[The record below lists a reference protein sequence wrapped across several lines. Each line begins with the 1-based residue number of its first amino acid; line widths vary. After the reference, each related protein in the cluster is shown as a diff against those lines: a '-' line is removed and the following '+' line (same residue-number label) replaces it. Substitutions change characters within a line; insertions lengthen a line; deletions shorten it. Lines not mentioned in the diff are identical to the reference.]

1 MSVPTAG
8 PEDEAARLDGAFRIV
23 VVLALG
29 LLVLTAIR
37 LVVGGDPPLRAGAL
51 PNTAPA
57 TGPTRSP
64 TSAPVDVEA
73 YLEADVRA
81 APDIELTGPAGPL
94 SLAAMRGR
102 PVLVFFGYTHC
113 PDVCPATIGTVGL
126 AIDAYAGDAE
136 AVFVSVDP
144 ERDTPDWLAEFVRF
158 MPPGFRAVS
167 GTPAD
172 VRATADAWGVRY
184 ARVETDQPGVYTM
197 AHTADVFVVD
207 RGGTLRARFPFG
219 TDAPTMTAVLAAI
232 DDLPPAEASVAPNA
246 PPPTEAPT
254 TALSPVLVSSSV
266 WSGGGSPVI
275 FRLDSAQPTAPI
287 EAVLLGTDGVAVGD
301 PVPVVAVRPEGV
313 AGVSYVATLDIPAPG
328 AWRVELRSAAGVG
341 VVDLT
346 ALDPGGSAA
355 LGEPAPAAPTATAAD
370 VESLT
375 WLTTDPLPD
384 PRLYDTT
391 PADALAAGQPFV
403 FVVDSYR
410 FKVTQ
415 QCGQAM
421 VMAKQL
427 LDRWTGVPFIHHEP
441 LRYSVVTTEPVL
453 EGTLEN
459 PRLTDVAAAWGV
471 DDGGDDRKSM
481 PWIFVVDRHGTVR
494 AKYYGVIGSAD
505 VDVILT
511 QLADEDRTAL
521 RPVQDGPL
529 APLAAPGSAVRVWV

>member
-1 MSVPTAG
+1 
-8 PEDEAARLDGAFRIV
+8 
-23 VVLALG
+23 
-29 LLVLTAIR
+29 
-37 LVVGGDPPLRAGAL
+37 
-51 PNTAPA
+51 
-57 TGPTRSP
+57 
-64 TSAPVDVEA
+64 
-73 YLEADVRA
+73 
-81 APDIELTGPAGPL
+81 
-94 SLAAMRGR
+94 
-102 PVLVFFGYTHC
+102 
-113 PDVCPATIGTVGL
+113 
-126 AIDAYAGDAE
+126 
-136 AVFVSVDP
+136 
-144 ERDTPDWLAEFVRF
+144 
-158 MPPGFRAVS
+158 
-167 GTPAD
+167 
-172 VRATADAWGVRY
+172 
-184 ARVETDQPGVYTM
+184 
-197 AHTADVFVVD
+197 
-207 RGGTLRARFPFG
+207 
-219 TDAPTMTAVLAAI
+219 
-232 DDLPPAEASVAPNA
+232 
-246 PPPTEAPT
+246 
-254 TALSPVLVSSSV
+254 V

-275 FRLDSAQPTAPI
+275 FRLDAEEPTAPV

-313 AGVSYVATLDIPAPG
+313 AEVSYVTTLDVPAPG

-346 ALDPGGSAA
+346 ALDPGGTAA

-384 PRLYDTT
+384 PRLYGTT

-415 QCGQAM
+415 QCGQAI

-471 DDGGDDRKSM
+471 GDGGDDRKSM

-521 RPVQDGPL
+521 RHVQEGPL
-529 APLAAPGSAVRVWV
+529 APVAAPGSAARVWE

>member
-1 MSVPTAG
+1 MSAPTAG

-29 LLVLTAIR
+29 LLVLSGVR
-37 LVVGGDPPLRAGAL
+37 LVAWGDPPREAL
-51 PNTAPA
+51 GVPGTPSATPSAATPA
-57 TGPTRSP
+57 SG
-64 TSAPVDVEA
+64 PVDVAA
-73 YLEADVRA
+73 YLDADPRP
-81 APDIELTGPAGPL
+81 APDLELRGPAGPL

-158 MPPGFRAVS
+158 MPTGFRAVS
-167 GTPAD
+167 GTPAE

-184 ARVETDQPGVYTM
+184 ARVDTDQPGVYTM

-207 RGGTLRARFPFG
+207 RGGALRARLPFG

-232 DDLPPAEASVAPNA
+232 DDLPPVAGSAAPSASARSTAPA
-246 PPPTEAPT
+246 
-254 TALSPVLVSSSV
+254 TALNPVLVSSSV
-266 WSGGGSPVI
+266 WSGGRSPVI
-275 FRLDSAQPTAPI
+275 FRLDGDAPTSSL
-287 EAVLLGTDGVAVGD
+287 EAVVLATDGVPVGD
-301 PVPVVAVRPEGV
+301 PAPVVAVRPEGV
-313 AGVSYVATLDIPAPG
+313 PEVSYVATLDIPAPG
-328 AWRVELRSAAGVG
+328 AWRVEVRSAAGVG
-341 VVDLT
+341 AMDLT
-346 ALDPGGSAA
+346 ALDPGGTAA
-355 LGEPAPAAPTATAAD
+355 LGAAAPVARTAIAAD
-370 VESLT
+370 AESLS

-384 PRLYDTT
+384 PRLYRTT

-415 QCGQAM
+415 QCGQAV

-427 LDRWTGVPFIHHEP
+427 LDRWTAVPFIHHEP
-441 LRYSVVTTEPVL
+441 LRYSIVTTEPVL

-459 PRLTDVAAAWGV
+459 PRFTDVATAWGV
-471 DDGGDDRKSM
+471 GDGADGMKSM
-481 PWIFVVDRHGTVR
+481 PWIFVVDRHGMVR

-511 QLADEDRTAL
+511 QLAEEDRTAL
-521 RPVQDGPL
+521 WPLQEGPL
-529 APLAAPGSAVRVWV
+529 APVAAPDWTARVVE

>member
-1 MSVPTAG
+1 M
-8 PEDEAARLDGAFRIV
+8 
-23 VVLALG
+23 
-29 LLVLTAIR
+29 
-37 LVVGGDPPLRAGAL
+37 
-51 PNTAPA
+51 
-57 TGPTRSP
+57 
-64 TSAPVDVEA
+64 
-73 YLEADVRA
+73 
-81 APDIELTGPAGPL
+81 
-94 SLAAMRGR
+94 
-102 PVLVFFGYTHC
+102 LVFFGYTHC
-113 PDVCPATIGTVGL
+113 PDVCPATIGTVGM

-158 MPPGFRAVS
+158 MPTGFRAVS
-167 GTPAD
+167 GTPAQ

-184 ARVETDQPGVYTM
+184 ARVDTDQPGVYTM

-207 RGGTLRARFPFG
+207 RAGVMRARFPFG
-219 TDAPTMTAVLAAI
+219 TDATTMTAVLDAI
-232 DDLPPAEASVAPNA
+232 DDLPPVASSAAPTA
-246 PPPTEAPT
+246 PPRPAAPT
-254 TALSPVLVSSSV
+254 TALHPVLVSSSV
-266 WSGGGSPVI
+266 WSGGRSPVI
-275 FRLDSAQPTAPI
+275 FRLDAGEPASPI
-287 EAVLLGTDGVAVGD
+287 QAVLLGSDGVPVGD
-301 PVPVVAVRPEGV
+301 PVPVVPVRPEGV
-313 AGVSYVATLDIPAPG
+313 AEVSYVATLDIPAPG
-328 AWRVELRSAAGVG
+328 AWRVEVRSAAGVG
-341 VVDLT
+341 AVDLT
-346 ALDPGGSAA
+346 ALDPGGTAA
-355 LGEPAPAAPTATAAD
+355 LGEPAPAARTATAA
-370 VESLT
+370 EGQSLS

-384 PRLYDTT
+384 PRLYRTT

-415 QCGQAM
+415 QCGQAI

-453 EGTLEN
+453 EGTLEK

-471 DDGGDDRKSM
+471 GDGGPDMKSM

-521 RPVQDGPL
+521 RPLQDGPL
-529 APLAAPGSAVRVWV
+529 APVAAPAAPARVSE